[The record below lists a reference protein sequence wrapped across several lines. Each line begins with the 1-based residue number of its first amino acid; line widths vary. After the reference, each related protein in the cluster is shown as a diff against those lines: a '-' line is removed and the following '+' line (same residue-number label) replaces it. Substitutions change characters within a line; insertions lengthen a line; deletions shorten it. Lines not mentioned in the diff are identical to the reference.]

1 MSARAVFAIITWCG
15 QGSIRL
21 FSTETEARETFA
33 LMGAGKCCASC
44 TREHRVIKLGEDLR

>member
-21 FSTETEARETFA
+21 FPTETEAREAFA
-33 LMGAGKCCASC
+33 LMSSGRCCLTC